1 MTGDTPINL
10 DEVRALDAGLARA
23 AQALDREI
31 AASGAVGRV
40 ADRVMARVAERR
52 RARRAIWFAVA
63 AALIIAAGLGS
74 FADLALIGARTAA
87 NNEVVVMDPLIFG
100 TTVVDQR

>member
-1 MTGDTPINL
+1 MTGDTPIIL

-23 AQALDREI
+23 AQALDHEI
-31 AASGAVGRV
+31 AASGAVERI
-40 ADRVMARVAERR
+40 ADRVVARIAERR

-74 FADLALIGARTAA
+74 LTDLVLVGPRTPPGQ
-87 NNEVVVMDPLIFG
+87 EVVVMDPLIFG
-100 TTVVDQR
+100 TAVVDQR